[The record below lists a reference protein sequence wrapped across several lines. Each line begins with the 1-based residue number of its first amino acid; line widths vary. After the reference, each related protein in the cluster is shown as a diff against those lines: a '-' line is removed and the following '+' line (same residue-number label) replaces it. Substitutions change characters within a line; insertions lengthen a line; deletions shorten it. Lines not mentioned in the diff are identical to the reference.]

1 MDPQRLLQMA
11 GNQLLLQPHAM
22 INLALALML
31 LIGICFLTVRSHSQ
45 PLTGQQNHHRLLVS
59 VAIGL

>member
-1 MDPQRLLQMA
+1 MA